1 MLTHAQ
7 VLKTI
12 LSLAIIPN
20 LPLVSEQIGTV
31 GVVDGASEGDKV
43 GTVGDAEGEGDGFGS
58 NKAIVNA
65 RLKFQNEK
73 KMNEKAS

>member
-1 MLTHAQ
+1 M
-7 VLKTI
+7 
-12 LSLAIIPN
+12 
-20 LPLVSEQIGTV
+20 
-31 GVVDGASEGDKV
+31 VDGASEGDKV